1 MTTDTEIDLPADGAC
16 PCGCKEL
23 MLARDQT
30 EYTPYTFE
38 DGAWRDAGSHTEE
51 MDSDD
56 PMGSV
61 RMFCTDCGQY
71 FNVPE
76 ELQ

>member
-1 MTTDTEIDLPADGAC
+1 MTDTEIDLPADGAC

-30 EYTPYTFE
+30 EYTSVSKGTEWKYGASYT
-38 DGAWRDAGSHTEE
+38 DQ
-51 MDSDD
+51 MNSDD
-56 PMGSV
+56 PMGNI
-61 RMFCTDCGQY
+61 RLFCTECWQY

-76 ELQ
+76 EL